1 MATANGNCFYDLEA
15 RLSNKEMRAKRL
27 ARLKSQNFGS
37 DIPSAKIS
45 VTKEEPE
52 KQDTIQNSTTIK
64 EDATTR
70 VEPKITVEDNS
81 PVNPKVTPQA
91 QTETGSTTAED
102 PARITRELAELKHI
116 VNEIPSLEFLKERVS
131 TISPSK
137 VTMSGIL
144 GFYRIIVNTLKT
156 SGTAPQV
163 NKKTET
169 RKIIEMEAIISN
181 KEKEAFIYRE
191 QLNKAEKQVTEAEN
205 RCEKLKMDFENYKGR
220 TQQDVKLK
228 TEKAV
233 SDIFKK
239 ILPII
244 DNFERAFN
252 ASKTSSDK
260 ESFSKGVE
268 MILNQFE
275 TTLKG
280 FGITKMAPLLKPFDP
295 NIHEALMTEVNNDH
309 PDDTVIE
316 VLSNGYLFNNKL
328 LRPASVKVSKR
339 Q

>member
-1 MATANGNCFYDLEA
+1 MATASGNCFYDLEA

-27 ARLKSQNFGS
+27 ARLKSQNFGTDTS
-37 DIPSAKIS
+37 KTSAKTEQTES
-45 VTKEEPE
+45 STFVEKEEPP
-52 KQDTIQNSTTIK
+52 K
-64 EDATTR
+64 EEIITR
-70 VEPKITVEDNS
+70 VNPKITTEENS
-81 PVNPKVTPQA
+81 AVNPKVTPQEPVEVA
-91 QTETGSTTAED
+91 TED

-116 VNEIPSLEFLKERVS
+116 VNEIPSLEFLKERMA
-131 TISPSK
+131 TLAPSK
-137 VTMSGIL
+137 VTMSGLL

-181 KEKEAFIYRE
+181 KEKEAFLYRE
-191 QLNKAEKQVTEAEN
+191 QLNKAEKQITEAEN
-205 RCEKLKMDFENYKGR
+205 RCDKLKADFDNYKGR

-244 DNFERAFN
+244 DNFERAFK
-252 ASKTSSDK
+252 ASKTSNDK
-260 ESFSKGVE
+260 ESFAKGVE
-268 MILNQFE
+268 MILSQFGN
-275 TTLKG
+275 TLKG
-280 FGITKMAPLLKPFDP
+280 FGITKMNPLLKPFDP
-295 NIHEALMTEVNNDH
+295 NIHEALMTEVNNEH

-316 VLSNGYLFNNKL
+316 VLSNGYLLNNKL

>member
-37 DIPSAKIS
+37 DTPSTNTS
-45 VTKEEPE
+45 VVTEPTE
-52 KQDTIQNSTTIK
+52 KTDTIQNSETIK
-64 EDATTR
+64 EDITTK
-70 VEPKITVEDNS
+70 VNPKITVEDNS
-81 PVNPKVTPQA
+81 PVNPKVTPQE
-91 QTETGSTTAED
+91 QTEIVTTED
-102 PARITRELAELKHI
+102 PARITRELAELKHL
-116 VNEIPSLEFLKERVS
+116 VNETPSLEFLKERMD
-131 TISPSK
+131 TLSPSK
-137 VTMSGIL
+137 VTMSGLL

-169 RKIIEMEAIISN
+169 RKIIEMEAVISN

-191 QLNKAEKQVTEAEN
+191 QLNKKEKELIEAEN

-220 TQQDVKLK
+220 TEQDVKLK

-233 SDIFKK
+233 STIFKK

-252 ASKTSSDK
+252 ASKTSTDK

-268 MILNQFE
+268 LILHQFE

-280 FGITKMAPLLKPFDP
+280 FGITKMNPLLKPFDP
-295 NIHEALMTEVNNDH
+295 NIHEALMTEVNNEH

-316 VLSNGYLFNNKL
+316 VLSNGYLFNSKL
-328 LRPASVKVSKR
+328 LRPASVKVSKK

>member
-1 MATANGNCFYDLEA
+1 MATASGNCFYDLEA

-27 ARLKSQNFGS
+27 ARLKSQNFGTDTKAQTSVKTEHTESS
-37 DIPSAKIS
+37 DFVKN
-45 VTKEEPE
+45 EEP
-52 KQDTIQNSTTIK
+52 IQEEVI
-64 EDATTR
+64 TR
-70 VEPKITVEDNS
+70 VNPKITEEPS
-81 PVNPKVTPQA
+81 AVNPKVTPQENSVEA
-91 QTETGSTTAED
+91 NTEDS
-102 PARITRELAELKHI
+102 ARVSRELAELKHL
-116 VNEIPSLEFLKERVS
+116 VSEIPSLEFLKERMA
-131 TISPSK
+131 TLSPSK
-137 VTMSGIL
+137 VTMSGLL

-181 KEKEAFIYRE
+181 KEKEAFLYRE

-205 RCEKLKMDFENYKGR
+205 RCDKLKMDFENYKGR

-252 ASKTSSDK
+252 ASKTSNDK

-268 MILNQFE
+268 MILAQFE
-275 TTLKG
+275 NTLKG
-280 FGITKMAPLLKPFDP
+280 FGITKMNPLLKPFDP
-295 NIHEALMTEVNNDH
+295 NVHEALMTEVNNAH